1 MSKSDIRKEI
11 INSLK
16 ANNHNGL
23 DKIYDN
29 LFSRLEWKNSNSIA
43 ITMSLPFEFDTKP
56 IIRKALRDNKK
67 ILIPKVVSKN
77 VMIFIECDE
86 KTILKKSSF
95 GIYEPVGGASFPVN
109 DIGLIIVPGIAFS
122 TETGDRLGF
131 GGGFYDRILKK
142 YSGHTISIGLPEQIY
157 RQPIWKVDDFDQKVK
172 TIIY

>member
-1 MSKSDIRKEI
+1 M
-11 INSLK
+11 
-16 ANNHNGL
+16 
-23 DKIYDN
+23 
-29 LFSRLEWKNSNSIA
+29 
-43 ITMSLPFEFDTKP
+43 
-56 IIRKALRDNKK
+56 
-67 ILIPKVVSKN
+67 
-77 VMIFIECDE
+77 
-86 KTILKKSSF
+86 
-95 GIYEPVGGASFPVN
+95 YEPVGGSSFPIN

>member
-23 DKIYDN
+23 YKIYDN
-29 LFSRLEWKNSNSIA
+29 LFSRLEWKNSNYIA

-67 ILIPKVVSKN
+67 ILIPKVISKN

-86 KTILKKSSF
+86 KTILKKVLLV
-95 GIYEPVGGASFPVN
+95 YMNQLE
-109 DIGLIIVPGIAFS
+109 DRAF
-122 TETGDRLGF
+122 L
-131 GGGFYDRILKK
+131 
-142 YSGHTISIGLPEQIY
+142 
-157 RQPIWKVDDFDQKVK
+157 
-172 TIIY
+172 